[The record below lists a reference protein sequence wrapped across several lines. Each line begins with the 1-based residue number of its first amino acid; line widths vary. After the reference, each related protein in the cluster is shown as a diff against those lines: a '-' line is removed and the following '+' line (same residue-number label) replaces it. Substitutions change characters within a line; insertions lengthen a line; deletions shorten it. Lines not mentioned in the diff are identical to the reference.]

1 MALPALTQGHTIP
14 NHSMFSLQN
23 MLTDRTVNLSGVIA
37 LHMDLANKNQTK
49 QEQHDG
55 KEKKTTVVSSVANV
69 TYL

>member
-55 KEKKTTVVSSVANV
+55 KEKKNNSSICSC
-69 TYL
+69 